1 MSSTAH
7 SAEASILVDSYGT
20 DSLLVKL
27 AQLASPACRIEP
39 QLLRQLRLECVPEA
53 DVSVEQEL
61 WHSEL
66 VDSRGATI
74 TFRAAVA
81 RVLRDRL
88 REWRGREADVVERAR
103 GVMSALHADLS
114 PLLILEDALAWADIF
129 NDSATITGGAQDLL
143 NALLARRDGLDNWLG
158 RAWVGLPQ
166 QLKES
171 PEGRELAQV
180 AAAKGAPVGE
190 EKGKSAGAQV
200 AHMLPLVG
208 LPVRLHGLQLDVN
221 ITPEYATHVLE
232 VPRTQPRALAVTSA
246 GTTQQVVFGVDELR
260 QVNVS
265 PGVIVMRTL
274 VGDEYEIEAEAVSAS
289 ALLEIEMLPAG
300 RGMSLIIRYG
310 DASLVRGIIVDCGS
324 RPTGK
329 LLLDRLRQ
337 TEDGIQ
343 ESIELLVLTHGDDDR
358 IGGAIEVLKNQS
370 LASRIGEVWFNGL
383 AQREG
388 SSVAA

>member
-1 MSSTAH
+1 
-7 SAEASILVDSYGT
+7 
-20 DSLLVKL
+20 
-27 AQLASPACRIEP
+27 
-39 QLLRQLRLECVPEA
+39 
-53 DVSVEQEL
+53 
-61 WHSEL
+61 
-66 VDSRGATI
+66 
-74 TFRAAVA
+74 
-81 RVLRDRL
+81 
-88 REWRGREADVVERAR
+88 
-103 GVMSALHADLS
+103 
-114 PLLILEDALAWADIF
+114 
-129 NDSATITGGAQDLL
+129 
-143 NALLARRDGLDNWLG
+143 
-158 RAWVGLPQ
+158 
-166 QLKES
+166 
-171 PEGRELAQV
+171 
-180 AAAKGAPVGE
+180 
-190 EKGKSAGAQV
+190 
-200 AHMLPLVG
+200 
-208 LPVRLHGLQLDVN
+208 
-221 ITPEYATHVLE
+221 
-232 VPRTQPRALAVTSA
+232 
-246 GTTQQVVFGVDELR
+246 
-260 QVNVS
+260 VNVS